1 VRRALC
7 ALFAA
12 ASLAA
17 SAQERMPWFPLDARE
32 AALGGRHV
40 ALADYEGVLL
50 VNPAG
55 LAAAPPGIVF
65 SRASARL
72 SGPIFDVAGMAIEGG
87 TANILSSVGSLF
99 DAQGRLYAAADVDG
113 PIHFSVISKGFGFG
127 AFNRS
132 RAIVNAS
139 SLTNV
144 DVRAIEDLYLL
155 AGYGYGFKLGAGLGL
170 EVGLAA
176 KGFASASMPLDTD
189 ILGLMGLLQDMAGAI
204 GTIPLS
210 ASPGF
215 SLDAGLR
222 FTAWNGRFALGVAG
236 IDAFGM
242 AWTGGS
248 PSLLGFVADPLGAL
262 AGAAGSVLPPDL
274 SVGVLVTPPLGI
286 LGRYVTDIR
295 FMADY
300 SDILS
305 LFDAVPRNPA
315 LLASAGLE
323 VTLHD
328 ILHVR
333 AGIGEGLFAAGFG
346 LDLTLFNLSMAM
358 YGRELGL
365 EPGSRPVY
373 NILIDMSFELF

>member
-7 ALFAA
+7 ALLAA

-17 SAQERMPWFPLDARE
+17 AAQERMPWFPLDARE

-40 ALADYEGVLL
+40 ALADYEGVLRA
-50 VNPAG
+50 NPAG

-99 DAQGRLYAAADVDG
+99 DADGRLFAAADVDG
-113 PIHFSVISKGFGFG
+113 PVHFSVISKGFGFG
-127 AFNRS
+127 AFNRT

-144 DVRAIEDLYLL
+144 RIEAIEDLYLM
-155 AGYGYGFKLGAGLGL
+155 AGYGYGFKLGSGLGL
-170 EVGLAA
+170 EIGLGA
-176 KGFASASMPLDTD
+176 KGFARAATPIDTD
-189 ILGLMGLLQDMAGAI
+189 ILGLMTLLQDVEGAMM
-204 GTIPLS
+204 TVPLS
-210 ASPGF
+210 ASSGF

-236 IDAFGM
+236 TDAFGM

-248 PSLLGFVADPLGAL
+248 TSLLGFAADPLGAL
-262 AGAAGSVLPPDL
+262 AGATDSILPADL
-274 SVGVLVTPPLGI
+274 SAGVLVTPKLGI

-295 FMADY
+295 VMADY
-300 SDILS
+300 ADILS
-305 LFDAVPRNPA
+305 LLDPVPRNPV

-328 ILHVR
+328 ILHIR
-333 AGIGEGLFAAGFG
+333 AGIGEGLFSAGFG
-346 LDLTLFNLSMAM
+346 VDLTLFNLSMAM
-358 YGRELGL
+358 YGRELGD
-365 EPGSRPVY
+365 EPGSRPIY